1 MPIDPADLRRH
12 YASLTD
18 EALLE
23 VERDELVDAAQH
35 IYDDELAERGIVLEA
50 PADSAPAD
58 AAPQEDWVLA
68 ASYLTAEE
76 ANLAHSMLEGAD
88 IPSRLAANNT
98 SAWTGTGEIRL
109 LVPEKMLIEAE
120 TILGAPISD
129 EELAAQ
135 AEAEAPPE
143 DA

>member
-1 MPIDPADLRRH
+1 MPIDPLELRRH

-23 VERDELVDAAQH
+23 INHEELVEAAQQ
-35 IYDDELAERGIVLEA
+35 IYGEELAERGIVLEA
-50 PADSAPAD
+50 KAVETTAGQPVVD
-58 AAPQEDWVLA
+58 DWVLA
-68 ASYLTAEE
+68 ATYLSAEE
-76 ANLAHSMLEGAD
+76 ANMAHSMLEGAE
-88 IPSRLAANNT
+88 IPARLASNNT
-98 SAWTGTGEIRL
+98 SAWSGTGEIQL
-109 LVPEKMLIEAE
+109 LVPEDMLGEAE
-120 TILGAPISD
+120 SLLASPISD